1 MIDILIVDDQYRW
14 LNFHKHAVYEVLGKN
29 ANISIAS
36 NASEGYNIV
45 LEQVKSPFDV
55 IITDMQ
61 MEDDFAPKMA
71 GEWLIEQI
79 QSLPSYYRTKIFII
93 SAAAMIKY
101 IAKKYEVL
109 YIPKGVALNSLEAYK
124 EVLCNN
130 K

>member
-1 MIDILIVDDQYRW
+1 MINILIVDDQNSW
-14 LNFHKHAVYEVLGKN
+14 LNFHKHAVYEILGEN
-29 ANISIAS
+29 ANISTAS
-36 NASEGYNIV
+36 SATEGYNII

-61 MEDDFAPKMA
+61 MESDFAPKMA
-71 GEWLIEQI
+71 GEWFVEQI
-79 QSLPSYYRTKIFII
+79 QSLPSYYRTKIIII

-101 IAKKYEVL
+101 IADKYGVL